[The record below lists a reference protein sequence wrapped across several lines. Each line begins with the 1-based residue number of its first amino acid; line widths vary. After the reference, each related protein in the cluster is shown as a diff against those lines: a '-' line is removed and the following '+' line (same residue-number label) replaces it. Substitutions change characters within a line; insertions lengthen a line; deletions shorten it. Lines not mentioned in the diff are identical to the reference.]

1 MFSLLVILV
10 IVAIIFAV
18 ISYNTLQKMAQ
29 NVRESASNVQVAIS
43 KKLSLV
49 NQLIEVVK
57 NYQAG
62 EQLVQLK
69 VSQDNSART
78 YEC

>member
-57 NYQAG
+57 
-62 EQLVQLK
+62 
-69 VSQDNSART
+69 
-78 YEC
+78 